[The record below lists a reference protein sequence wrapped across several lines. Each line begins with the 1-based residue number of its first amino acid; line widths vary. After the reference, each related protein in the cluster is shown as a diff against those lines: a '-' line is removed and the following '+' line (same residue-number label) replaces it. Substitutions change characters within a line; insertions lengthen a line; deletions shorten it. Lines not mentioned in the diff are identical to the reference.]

1 MDVIFSHSPPRGH
14 RWQHERLDWDHH
26 VNKLVHEKK
35 FCNYYRMSPSA
46 HRHLVRL
53 LDPYLQRVEW
63 NSRDRSPILV
73 EHIISLGLRVLAG
86 AQIEDMRHIIG
97 VSKAAAYQAID
108 DFVDAVNTHPNL
120 AINFPKSP
128 EQWREVNDCFKAK
141 SSESADSFYRSRPC

>member
-1 MDVIFSHSPPRGH
+1 MNNNSIMSDNVNREEMDDIILLQWMSSLATHPPRGH

-73 EHIISLGLRVLAG
+73 EHNFTRTESPRWSTNRRHVTHHWGIKGSWVPGL
-86 AQIEDMRHIIG
+86 
-97 VSKAAAYQAID
+97 
-108 DFVDAVNTHPNL
+108 
-120 AINFPKSP
+120 
-128 EQWREVNDCFKAK
+128 
-141 SSESADSFYRSRPC
+141 